1 MFDRYVQSL
10 YDSMAWI
17 GLAVAIFTTLSAS
30 WLVPMIYGP
39 SYAETAA
46 VLSVQIWAGVA
57 VSMSFVHSKW
67 LLSEG
72 LQKYGLV
79 YTLAGACVNVGLN
92 LVLIPRHGAVGAA
105 WATLIT
111 QVGLLPIQLVL
122 SQGAPQLRADV
133 HEPGRPVS
141 CAAGHA
147 CISSLSSRQT
157 LVAIRLHSDHDS
169 RVQEPGEPAACGAQ
183 AAPWPADHPNRLRWL
198 FDACSAR
205 KKM

>member
-1 MFDRYVQSL
+1 MIKKKAEGSQAFDRYVQSL
-10 YDSMAWI
+10 YDGMAWI
-17 GLAVAIFTTLSAS
+17 GLAVAVVTTLSAS
-30 WLVPMIYGP
+30 WAVPIIYGP

-79 YTLAGACVNVGLN
+79 YTLAGACVNVALN

-111 QVGLLPIQLVL
+111 QVGLLPIQLFFPK
-122 SQGAPQLRADV
+122 AR
-133 HEPGRPVS
+133 RN
-141 CAAGHA
+141 CAFMFM
-147 CISSLSSRQT
+147 SL
-157 LVAIRLHSDHDS
+157 
-169 RVQEPGEPAACGAQ
+169 
-183 AAPWPADHPNRLRWL
+183 AAPYRVLQAMRVSRL
-198 FDACSAR
+198 
-205 KKM
+205 